1 MKIIIG
7 KNSGFCFGVR
17 RAITGVEEQIR
28 KYKKVKCLGHLVHNE
43 IVTQELEEKG
53 VKFVNDISEVENN
66 SILVIRAHGVAENI
80 YKESKQKN
88 IKLIDYTCP
97 KVCQIHNKIKE
108 AANNGYQIILVGKK
122 DHPEVIGS
130 KGYADN
136 VIVLESID
144 DIDRLDNYN
153 KVFVIVQTTFSYDKY
168 KLIEEALRKKYEKI
182 QFVNSICESTRLRQE
197 ECKEIARKVDFMI
210 IIGGTKSSNTQKLYD
225 IAYSTNKNCIMIQDE
240 NDDRIKECKKYDT
253 IGIMSG
259 ASTPDYIVENIVN
272 KLNNM

>member
-1 MKIIIG
+1 MKIVIG

-108 AANNGYQIILVGKK
+108 AANDGYQIILVGKK
-122 DHPEVIGS
+122 E
-130 KGYADN
+130 
-136 VIVLESID
+136 
-144 DIDRLDNYN
+144 R
-153 KVFVIVQTTFSYDKY
+153 
-168 KLIEEALRKKYEKI
+168 YEIKI
-182 QFVNSICESTRLRQE
+182 
-197 ECKEIARKVDFMI
+197 K
-210 IIGGTKSSNTQKLYD
+210 
-225 IAYSTNKNCIMIQDE
+225 
-240 NDDRIKECKKYDT
+240 
-253 IGIMSG
+253 
-259 ASTPDYIVENIVN
+259 
-272 KLNNM
+272 